1 MEASDVSWRVVA
13 GRRSRLPPSGRR
25 FRAFLSCGSAPPPT
39 WAQSA
44 SYIRRSKWSDGV
56 DAAVASPDTPTLN
69 RLRRA
74 PRDAVIADETP
85 TLEKW
90 RRPSSDFSLSTA
102 SRPVDGLRRC
112 RRRGRSN
119 LVWLGVCG
127 HFDQS
132 KFRANPGIPES
143 PTRAWQTLG
152 LLVSPL
158 LIGFFLLVPGQSRT
172 VLAWELI
179 VSAVLLGAG
188 QVAIDRRSV
197 RSEKDTPLPL
207 VGRLA
212 GFVGAI
218 APALVSYACLTVAG
232 ATLLA
237 QGGSG
242 FYWLVPSVLLAFFF
256 GLINPGRC
264 LWVSRSS
271 RSTYFHY
278 SPATCPNRTSSAQY
292 CPATGRRG
300 QVTLLPRLLRL
311 SRGGLCDG
319 FGPSR
324 AKRA

>member
-1 MEASDVSWRVVA
+1 MSGLVFVA
-13 GRRSRLPPSGRR
+13 TSINLNLGRILAYPS
-25 FRAFLSCGSAPPPT
+25 L
-39 WAQSA
+39 
-44 SYIRRSKWSDGV
+44 
-56 DAAVASPDTPTLN
+56 
-69 RLRRA
+69 
-74 PRDAVIADETP
+74 
-85 TLEKW
+85 
-90 RRPSSDFSLSTA
+90 
-102 SRPVDGLRRC
+102 
-112 RRRGRSN
+112 
-119 LVWLGVCG
+119 
-127 HFDQS
+127 
-132 KFRANPGIPES
+132 

-292 CPATGRRG
+292 CPAPGRRG
-300 QVTLLPRLLRL
+300 RLPCFFGYFGYRVEDFVTASGHRVRSEHERCDWPLDEVEGDKGDGARDEQDVGFVALEDRVK
-311 SRGGLCDG
+311 GGEWVRHA
-319 FGPSR
+319 PS
-324 AKRA
+324 

>member
-25 FRAFLSCGSAPPPT
+25 FRAFLSCGSAPPPA

-44 SYIRRSKWSDGV
+44 SYIRRSKRIDAVNGGGGTNRHSDPEPTSASSPRCCHSRRVTYSGK
-56 DAAVASPDTPTLN
+56 VASALQ
-69 RLRRA
+69 RL
-74 PRDAVIADETP
+74 
-85 TLEKW
+85 
-90 RRPSSDFSLSTA
+90 FSLHGA
-102 SRPVDGLRRC
+102 PPVDGLRRC

-207 VGRLA
+207 VGRVA
-212 GFVGAI
+212 GFVSAV
-218 APALVSYACLTVAG
+218 APALVGYACLTGAG

-256 GLINPGRC
+256 GLINP
-264 LWVSRSS
+264 W
-271 RSTYFHY
+271 
-278 SPATCPNRTSSAQY
+278 
-292 CPATGRRG
+292 
-300 QVTLLPRLLRL
+300 TLLVGIPL
-311 SRGGLCDG
+311 
-319 FGPSR
+319 
-324 AKRA
+324 

>member
-119 LVWLGVCG
+119 LVWLGVRG

-132 KFRANPGIPES
+132 KFRSNPRIPES
-143 PTRAWQTLG
+143 PDPCLANTGLARESIVDRVLPACSRSIQDGLSVGTDRLSCSPRRWSGGDRSSFHPIGEGHPIALG
-152 LLVSPL
+152 RSRCR
-158 LIGFFLLVPGQSRT
+158 ICERSRPGACELCLPDRGGRNVART
-172 VLAWELI
+172 GW
-179 VSAVLLGAG
+179 G
-188 QVAIDRRSV
+188 
-197 RSEKDTPLPL
+197 
-207 VGRLA
+207 
-212 GFVGAI
+212 
-218 APALVSYACLTVAG
+218 
-232 ATLLA
+232 
-237 QGGSG
+237 
-242 FYWLVPSVLLAFFF
+242 WVLLA
-256 GLINPGRC
+256 RAQ
-264 LWVSRSS
+264 RSAGVLL
-271 RSTYFHY
+271 RVDQ
-278 SPATCPNRTSSAQY
+278 PW
-292 CPATGRRG
+292 
-300 QVTLLPRLLRL
+300 TLLVGIPL
-311 SRGGLCDG
+311 
-319 FGPSR
+319 
-324 AKRA
+324 